1 MELNKYIT
9 LVTFLPWVLIFI
21 FSSLNNLGNKNYT
34 SFTWEYLRKNLFK
47 IFRLDTLFL
56 IIVFLYFSSFHKD
69 FVDKYLFA
77 VMCIYLFVNSFY
89 EKRNTLK
96 KGFWTKNFLNI
107 FLLFCVMII
116 PFIIYFTKKDLVFT
130 YKIMLIYLFLEY
142 IIIIIIS
149 YITKFIKK
157 IFKRKKS

>member
-34 SFTWEYLRKNLFK
+34 SFTWEYLRKNFFK

-116 PFIIYFTKKDLVFT
+116 PFIIYFTKKDLVLT

>member
-9 LVTFLPWVLIFI
+9 LVTFMPWILIFI
-21 FSSLNNLGNKNYT
+21 FSSLNNLNNKNYT
-34 SFTWEYLRKNLFK
+34 TLSWEYLRKNFFK

-56 IIVFLYFSSFHKD
+56 IMVFLYFASFHKD

-89 EKRNTLK
+89 EKRNSLK
-96 KGFWTKNFLNI
+96 KGFWKKNILNLL
-107 FLLFCVMII
+107 LLFLVMLI
-116 PFIIYFTKKDLVFT
+116 PFIVYFAKNNLVLT

-149 YITKFIKK
+149 YLTKIIKK
-157 IFKRKKS
+157 IFKHQKS